1 MKHTLMCLTFVLSL
15 NLNAEEKGFVSIFN
29 NKNLSGWTQ
38 KGGKARYSVKD
49 GEIIGR
55 GEAAPSFRY
64 NESTEGILSVLK
76 QNISLPEGDS
86 DRGTLWNHI
95 YPQLQGIKSL
105 EAAFSIALWDWWG
118 QKQKKPVSEIL
129 GLDTSSMPL
138 TSFTIAIG
146 ELDEIGEKIKEAEPY
161 SILKVKLG
169 TPDMDRAII
178 QEIRQHTDKV
188 IRVDANEG
196 WQTDTALELCKW
208 LADRNIEFIEQ
219 PFPAGQ
225 LDQTALLRSNSP
237 LGIYADENSLNSADI
252 PGIDGVFDGIN
263 IKLMKC
269 GSLHEGL
276 KMVKMARE
284 RDMQIMLG
292 CMIESSVGITAAAH
306 LSPLVDYADLD
317 GNILISNDPYSGV
330 TIEDGRLVL
339 PQDNG
344 LGISLNSDEPNLI

>member
-1 MKHTLMCLTFVLSL
+1 MEINFTTYRINLHHTFGISRSKSDWYDIVLV
-15 NLNAEEKGFVSIFN
+15 FI
-29 NKNLSGWTQ
+29 
-38 KGGKARYSVKD
+38 RD
-49 GEIIGR
+49 GDIIGR

-64 NESTEGILSVLK
+64 NESTERILSVLK

-105 EAAFSIALWDWWG
+105 EAAFSMALWDWWG

-178 QEIRQHTDKV
+178 QEIRKHTDKV

-208 LADRNIEFIEQ
+208 LADQNIEFIEQ
-219 PFPAGQ
+219 PFPASQ
-225 LDQTALLRSNSP
+225 LDQTALLKSKSP
-237 LGIYADENSLNSADI
+237 LDIYADENSLDSIDI
-252 PGIDGVFDGIN
+252 PQIHEAFDGIN

-269 GSLHEGL
+269 GSIEEGQRMIHL
-276 KMVKMARE
+276 AKFH
-284 RDMQIMLG
+284 DMKVMLG
-292 CMIESSVGITAAAH
+292 CMVETSVGITAAAH
-306 LSPLVDYADLD
+306 LAGEVDVADLD
-317 GNILISNDPYSGV
+317 GNLLIKNDPYSGV
-330 TIEDGRLVL
+330 KVVNGRLVL
-339 PQDNG
+339 PNEHGIGLALDSQD
-344 LGISLNSDEPNLI
+344 ENLI

>member
-1 MKHTLMCLTFVLSL
+1 MEISFTTYRINLHYTFGISRSKNDWYDIVL
-15 NLNAEEKGFVSIFN
+15 VYI
-29 NKNLSGWTQ
+29 Q
-38 KGGKARYSVKD
+38 D

-64 NESTEGILSVLK
+64 NESTERILSVLK
-76 QNISLPEGDS
+76 QNISLPEGGS

-105 EAAFSIALWDWWG
+105 EAAFSMALWDWWG
-118 QKQKKPVSEIL
+118 QKQKKSVSELL

-196 WQTDTALELCKW
+196 WQTEQALELCKW

-219 PFPAGQ
+219 PFPADQ
-225 LDQTALLRSNSP
+225 LDQTALLRSKSP
-237 LGIYADENSLNSADI
+237 LDIYADENSLDSADI
-252 PGIDGVFDGIN
+252 PQIHEAFDGVN

-269 GSLHEGL
+269 GSIEEGQRMIHL
-276 KMVKMARE
+276 AKFH
-284 RDMQIMLG
+284 DMKIMLG
-292 CMIESSVGITAAAH
+292 CMVETSVGITAASH
-306 LSPLVDYADLD
+306 LAGEVDAADLD
-317 GNILISNDPYSGV
+317 GNLLINNDPYSGV
-330 TIEDGRLVL
+330 KVVNGRLVL
-339 PQDNG
+339 PNEHGIGLALDSQD
-344 LGISLNSDEPNLI
+344 ENLI

>member
-1 MKHTLMCLTFVLSL
+1 MEISFTTYRINLHYTFGISRSKNVWYDIVL
-15 NLNAEEKGFVSIFN
+15 VYI
-29 NKNLSGWTQ
+29 Q
-38 KGGKARYSVKD
+38 D

-64 NESTEGILSVLK
+64 NESTEKILSVLK
-76 QNISLPEGDS
+76 QNISLPGGDS

-105 EAAFSIALWDWWG
+105 EAAFSMALWDWWG
-118 QKQKKPVSEIL
+118 QKQKKPVSELL

-169 TPDMDRAII
+169 TPDMDREII

-225 LDQTALLRSNSP
+225 LDQTALLRSKSP
-237 LGIYADENSLNSADI
+237 LDIYADENSLDSADI
-252 PGIDGVFDGIN
+252 PQIHEAFDGVN

-269 GSLHEGL
+269 GSIEEGQRMIHL
-276 KMVKMARE
+276 AKFH
-284 RDMQIMLG
+284 DMKIMLG
-292 CMIESSVGITAAAH
+292 CMVETSVGITAAAH
-306 LSPLVDYADLD
+306 LAGEVDAADLD
-317 GNILISNDPYSGV
+317 GNLLINNDPYSGV
-330 TIEDGRLVL
+330 KVVNGRLVL
-339 PQDNG
+339 PNEHGIGLALDSQD
-344 LGISLNSDEPNLI
+344 ENLI

>member
-1 MKHTLMCLTFVLSL
+1 MEISFTTYRINLHYTFGISRSKNDWYDIVL
-15 NLNAEEKGFVSIFN
+15 VYI
-29 NKNLSGWTQ
+29 Q
-38 KGGKARYSVKD
+38 D

-64 NESTEGILSVLK
+64 NESTEKILSVLK
-76 QNISLPEGDS
+76 QNISLPGGDS

-105 EAAFSIALWDWWG
+105 EAAFSMALWDWWG
-118 QKQKKPVSEIL
+118 QKQKKPVSDLL

-138 TSFTIAIG
+138 ISFTIAIG

-169 TPDMDRAII
+169 TPAMDRAII

-208 LADRNIEFIEQ
+208 LADQNIEFIEQ

-225 LDQTALLRSNSP
+225 LDQTAFLRSKSP
-237 LGIYADENSLNSADI
+237 LDIYADENSLDSADI
-252 PGIDGVFDGIN
+252 PQIHEAFDGVN

-269 GSLHEGL
+269 GSIEEGQRMIHL
-276 KMVKMARE
+276 AKFH
-284 RDMQIMLG
+284 DMKILLG
-292 CMIESSVGITAAAH
+292 CMVETSVGITAAAH
-306 LSPLVDYADLD
+306 LAGEVDAADLD
-317 GNILISNDPYSGV
+317 GNLLINNDPYSGV
-330 TIEDGRLVL
+330 KVVNGRLVL
-339 PQDNG
+339 PNEHGIGLALDSQD
-344 LGISLNSDEPNLI
+344 ENLI

>member
-1 MKHTLMCLTFVLSL
+1 MEISFTTYRINLHYTFGISRSKNDWYDIVL
-15 NLNAEEKGFVSIFN
+15 VYI
-29 NKNLSGWTQ
+29 Q
-38 KGGKARYSVKD
+38 D

-64 NESTEGILSVLK
+64 NESTEKILSVLK
-76 QNISLPEGDS
+76 QNISLPGGDS

-105 EAAFSIALWDWWG
+105 EAAFSMALWDWCG
-118 QKQKKPVSEIL
+118 QKQKKSVSELL
-129 GLDTSSMPL
+129 GLNTSSMPL

-169 TPDMDRAII
+169 TPDMDREII

-225 LDQTALLRSNSP
+225 LDQTALLRSKSP
-237 LGIYADENSLNSADI
+237 LDIYADENSLDSADI
-252 PGIDGVFDGIN
+252 PQIHEAFDGVN

-269 GSLHEGL
+269 GSIEEGQRMIHL
-276 KMVKMARE
+276 AKFH
-284 RDMQIMLG
+284 DMKIMLG
-292 CMIESSVGITAAAH
+292 CMVETSVGITAAAH
-306 LSPLVDYADLD
+306 LAGEVDAADLD
-317 GNILISNDPYSGV
+317 GNLLINNDPYSGV
-330 TIEDGRLVL
+330 KVVNGRLVL
-339 PQDNG
+339 PNEHGIGLALDSQD
-344 LGISLNSDEPNLI
+344 ENLI